1 MVVNMANQSPKVE
14 AIFLWCAALLFMLGL
29 VAQFIFTAQ
38 PLLFRIIGLVV
49 VMSIST
55 ALIAKTK
62 FGRRAW
68 VYWQDAIVEL
78 RKVFWPT
85 KQETVHSTI
94 AVLAMVFVMSL
105 VLWTIDAV
113 LVRIVAWIVRQGA
126 V

>member
-78 RKVFWPT
+78 RKVVWPT